1 MRPSPSHSLRS
12 VLVLLALGALAMAA
26 TAYLSRSA
34 AAPTPASDPP
44 VSLDEA
50 VERTLAA
57 GTARLDA
64 ELTTKGVT
72 MELAGVIS
80 LTTDDGDLTFT
91 VPDEVGLG
99 PIGVRTVGGSTW
111 VRVDD
116 RWLDAG
122 HLPTFG
128 DLAAGWGDYVA
139 GLEADGPASGEP
151 RRATLRGTPA
161 QVWLDDEGH
170 VARLVVSLSGNRF
183 DLRFSD
189 FGVALDL
196 EAPEDPEAS

>member
-1 MRPSPSHSLRS
+1 MRPSHSLRS

-34 AAPTPASDPP
+34 AAPAPAPASDQP
-44 VSLDEA
+44 VALGEA

-72 MELAGVIS
+72 MGLAGVIS

-91 VPDEVGLG
+91 VPHEVGLG
-99 PIGVRTVGGSTW
+99 PIGVRTVGRRTW
-111 VRVDD
+111 VRVRD
-116 RWLDAG
+116 RWVDAG
-122 HLPTFG
+122 HLPAFG
-128 DLAAGWGDYVA
+128 DLAAGWGHYVA
-139 GLEADGPASGEP
+139 GLEADGPASSEP

-161 QVWLDDEGH
+161 QVWVDAEGH
-170 VARLVVSLSGNRF
+170 VARLVVSLDGDHF

-196 EAPEDPEAS
+196 EAPEAS

>member
-1 MRPSPSHSLRS
+1 MRPSLSLRS
-12 VLVLLALGALAMAA
+12 VLLLLALGALAMAA
-26 TAYLSRSA
+26 TAYLSRSQ
-34 AAPTPASDPP
+34 AAPVPAPASDQPA
-44 VSLDEA
+44 SLDEA

-72 MELAGVIS
+72 MGLAGVIS

-99 PIGVRTVGGSTW
+99 PVGVQTVGGRTW
-111 VRVDD
+111 VRLRD
-116 RWLDAG
+116 RWVDAG

-128 DLAAGWGDYVA
+128 DLAAGWGDYIA
-139 GLEADGPASGEP
+139 GLEADGPASREP
-151 RRATLRGTPA
+151 LRAKLRGTPA
-161 QVWLDDEGH
+161 QVWLDAEGR
-170 VARLVVSLSGNRF
+170 VARLVVRLDGNRF

-196 EAPEDPEAS
+196 EVPEAS